1 MIDKS
6 ASDAAVRIAE
16 ANARIAEARAGA
28 DRAGN
33 RNAAIRRSLL
43 LGILLVWT
51 VSFVWPPSEPRAIE
65 FNHLI
70 VFVLLC
76 LLYVFE
82 MLYTTLTSA
91 GASESAKSFMLQ
103 TAVPIIAL
111 AVVGTLSYY
120 GKIDSAATVTLFG
133 VSLGY
138 TGYVVNKS
146 KDVAKS

>member
-6 ASDAAVRIAE
+6 ASDAEVRIAQ
-16 ANARIAEARAGA
+16 AKAAETRAAA

-51 VSFVWPPSEPRAIE
+51 VSFVWPPSQPRAIE

-82 MLYTTLTSA
+82 MTYTTLTSP
-91 GASESAKSFMLQ
+91 GASEAAKAFMLQ

-120 GKIDSAATVTLFG
+120 GKIDAAATVTLFG

-138 TGYVVNKS
+138 TGYVANKD
-146 KDVAKS
+146 KDAPKS